1 MICKLQDV
9 FTATAQNSE
18 HAYHQQKRHYDRNL
32 NFTPY
37 QEGDLVWL
45 HDPTTVRQK
54 LAPHWKGPFEIVE
67 CLESER
73 NVGVTY
79 KTIFWIS
86 NCSLQPT
93 ETILGTSSL
102 KTAANYSLCFV
113 SFLILDRSI
122 RCVTFQITTFCT
134 PNFMSED
141 QILPQ
146 APLPFQVPS
155 SSVDPVNV
163 MSTPNQSSSSVPVAC
178 LGWHPVK
185 IPGYLRDYL
194 LT

>member
-1 MICKLQDV
+1 MFDCMTQP
-9 FTATAQNSE
+9 QS
-18 HAYHQQKRHYDRNL
+18 DRNL
-32 NFTPY
+32 HLTGKDP
-37 QEGDLVWL
+37 LKLWSVWSRRGMWVL
-45 HDPTTVRQK
+45 HTKQ
-54 LAPHWKGPFEIVE
+54 
-67 CLESER
+67 
-73 NVGVTY
+73 N
-79 KTIFWIS
+79 IFWIS